1 MRTPYHHTTAKY
13 PYDGFSKLA
22 KTTALRMLQLRFF
35 LSLPMI
41 KNISLGSGWMIIA
54 ALLFAMM
61 SILVKSAA
69 THLHMNEYELAF
81 WRSLLPALV
90 IFGTT
95 LVRKQTLKT
104 PFFWGHMQR
113 SLAGTTA
120 LLLAFYGLSRLPL
133 ATSVTLNYTSVVFI
147 ALLSIFWLKDK
158 PSLKTWVALLMGLA
172 GICLM
177 LKPAFATDRLLET
190 LITLSGGIFTA
201 FALLQVRELSL
212 MGEPAW
218 RIVFYFSAVAT
229 IVSAIA
235 ATWFGWQG
243 LTSESLPYIIGI
255 GATGLLAQLAMTH
268 AYHVGQKFT
277 VAALSYLTV
286 VFSAIYGVIF
296 VGEHIGWIEVLGIT
310 AVILA
315 GIVSSVP
322 DKKTTKP

>member
-1 MRTPYHHTTAKY
+1 
-13 PYDGFSKLA
+13 
-22 KTTALRMLQLRFF
+22 
-35 LSLPMI
+35 MI
-41 KNISLGSGWMIIA
+41 VA
-54 ALLFAMM
+54 AFLFAMM
-61 SILVKSAA
+61 NVLVKNAA
-69 THLHMNEYELAF
+69 EHLHMNEYELAF
-81 WRSLLPALV
+81 WRSLLPALM

-95 LVRKQTLKT
+95 VVRKQTLKT

-120 LLLAFYGLSRLPL
+120 LLLAFYGLSHLPL

-147 ALLSIFWLKDK
+147 ALLSIVWLKEK
-158 PSLKTWVALLMGLA
+158 PPLKTWAALLTGLG

-177 LKPAFATDRLLET
+177 LQPTFATDRLIDT

-229 IVSAIA
+229 ITSGIA
-235 ATWFGWQG
+235 ATWFGWQS
-243 LTSESLPYIIGI
+243 LTSASLPYIIGI
-255 GATGLLAQLAMTH
+255 GMTGLFAQLAMTN
-268 AYHVGQKFT
+268 AYHKGNKFT

-286 VFSAIYGVIF
+286 VFSAVYGVIF
-296 VGEHIGWIEVLGIT
+296 AGEHIGWLEIFGIA

-315 GIVSSVP
+315 GIISSLP
-322 DKKTTKP
+322 EKKATTP